1 MVGGL
6 VQDQEVDFLVH
17 EHAQPQTAEL
27 AAGQDRH
34 AFEHVLPLELVGSQA
49 VAGGLGCYIAL
60 FVQHR
65 VQKGTLRVVE
75 VNDLGQIRRP
85 DGGTHADDAAAYRLG
100 PGDHV
105 QQGGFAGAVFA
116 EKGDALAALHPQV
129 HIGKESAVTEG
140 LGHALQLK
148 HLVAAKLPAG
158 EASVHLLGL
167 GGLGHGAHAL
177 DALFHGKGPLVQG
190 VVAHKGPQV
199 HLLRRLFQLLDLG
212 LLLEVLLHALLVAA
226 LLFNGIKAV
235 VAAVKLRLAVQDL
248 DDAGDGAV
256 QEIAVVGDGDHG
268 APEGADI
275 LLQPLGGLKVQVV
288 GGLIQQENVRILQDQ
303 AAQVHPGLFA
313 AGQLVKQSPPHIAV
327 DGQAVGHLV
336 DGCVGVVAPQSL
348 EPGGE
353 LPIAAQGMGVAVPL
367 LHPAGQSVHLLLQ
380 GGGPLKGGA
389 QNILHGV
396 SCGIHRDLRN
406 QAHPAARGDE
416 HLAGVIIQ
424 VSGEDVE

>member
-1 MVGGL
+1 M
-6 VQDQEVDFLVH
+6 
-17 EHAQPQTAEL
+17 
-27 AAGQDRH
+27 
-34 AFEHVLPLELVGSQA
+34 
-49 VAGGLGCYIAL
+49 
-60 FVQHR
+60 
-65 VQKGTLRVVE
+65 
-75 VNDLGQIRRP
+75 
-85 DGGTHADDAAAYRLG
+85 
-100 PGDHV
+100 
-105 QQGGFAGAVFA
+105 
-116 EKGDALAALHPQV
+116 
-129 HIGKESAVTEG
+129 
-140 LGHALQLK
+140 
-148 HLVAAKLPAG
+148 
-158 EASVHLLGL
+158 
-167 GGLGHGAHAL
+167 
-177 DALFHGKGPLVQG
+177 QG